1 MPAGDGGGLE
11 IGYMCGSI
19 CTAEGPDL
27 AGRLALLTSVILL
40 SVLR

>member
-1 MPAGDGGGLE
+1 MLGGEGGGLGVE
-11 IGYMCGSI
+11 YVCDSV

-27 AGRLALLTSVILL
+27 GGRLTLLTSVILL